1 MRIQNKNAKASRR
14 PIKADEELF
23 EEEMDT
29 EVDDF
34 DEGYDE
40 GAEGEGEVTVAP
52 EASELLFEAE
62 DVAELVAEVTGEA
75 VEVEVDEDVVTF
87 AVGDDTF
94 VVEAEGDEEV
104 LESVRKPFR
113 GKKPVRASRRPTA
126 RRPVAASRRPA
137 PRTSS
142 DRKPVKASKVI
153 RKVPKLGR

>member
-1 MRIQNKNAKASRR
+1 MRINSKNAKASRR

-23 EEEMDT
+23 EEDMDT

-40 GAEGEGEVTVAP
+40 DAEGEGEVTVAP

-87 AVGDDTF
+87 AVGEDTF

-113 GKKPVRASRRPTA
+113 GKKAVRASRSAAT
-126 RRPVAASRRPA
+126 RRPVSASRRPA
-137 PRTSS
+137 SRTSG
-142 DRKPVKASKVI
+142 RKPVKASKVI